1 MAHPSD
7 VLVALNGGAFATTAT
22 AFDRGGRELACAS
35 VRKCPRFGEGDG
47 AVEHDPAETWHTALR
62 ALRLLADEVPDLAR
76 RAVALAITGQADGT
90 WLVDEDGDPVAPAM
104 LWLDE
109 RPGPVVEAWR
119 REGTARAVHEITGG
133 TLEPG
138 RQSAQLAWLLRH
150 RPEVVEGAA
159 TVLQAKDWLYFCCTG
174 ERATDPAAAIPCY
187 GSLKSG
193 RYDGLV
199 LELLGLEEVSRLL
212 PEVVD
217 DTRHLG
223 RMSMAGAAATGLRE
237 DMAVVLAPPDVLAAA
252 LAAGAYGGEG
262 RVACTVLDGAAFYLR
277 IGGKAANGPLG
288 ARPPRRRCPSSSPA
302 SMRAWCGTQAP
313 LCTSSGCRA

>member
-1 MAHPSD
+1 LAGRATGAGRRG
-7 VLVALNGGAFATTAT
+7 VASGRYGPRGAR
-22 AFDRGGRELACAS
+22 D
-35 VRKCPRFGEGDG
+35 
-47 AVEHDPAETWHTALR
+47 H
-62 ALRLLADEVPDLAR
+62 R
-76 RAVALAITGQADGT
+76 RY
-90 WLVDEDGDPVAPAM
+90 
-104 LWLDE
+104 
-109 RPGPVVEAWR
+109 
-119 REGTARAVHEITGG
+119 ARARAAKRPARVVAAAQAGG
-133 TLEPG
+133 G
-138 RQSAQLAWLLRH
+138 GGGGH
-150 RPEVVEGAA
+150 RPPGQGLA
-159 TVLQAKDWLYFCCTG
+159 LFLLSG

-262 RVACTVLDGAAFYLR
+262 RVACTVLDGAAFYLAS
-277 IGGKAANGPLG
+277 GGRQRTARSV